1 MNTLNLIPKKKERLG
16 DQLYGQILEQI
27 VSGLLKE
34 GDRLPSENQI
44 CRSFE
49 VSRPVVREALMR
61 LQADGLVR
69 SRQGSGTFVLKRPPE
84 ALTRL
89 AQGSDIAEMLRC
101 FEVRAAIEGQAA
113 AYAALRHTP
122 AHLTR
127 IAHAFQQ
134 LRQRLEAR
142 KAAGVAD
149 LAFHHAVAQASG
161 NALFEQTLALLN
173 DTIEQSMRIA
183 LSITQEGSAE
193 RARRVADE
201 HQAIFDAIAQRDPLG
216 ADLAMRYHLNRS
228 RQRVTDGQRDR

>member
-1 MNTLNLIPKKKERLG
+1 MNRLTLIPKKKERLG

-27 VSGLLKE
+27 VSGVLKE

-44 CRSFE
+44 CQSFE

-61 LQADGLVR
+61 LQADGLVI
-69 SRQGSGTFVLKRPPE
+69 SRQGSGTFVQKRPPE

-89 AQGSDIAEMLRC
+89 AHGPDVAEMLRC
-101 FEVRAAIEGQAA
+101 LEVRVAIEGQS
-113 AYAALRHTP
+113 AALAATRHTP
-122 AHLTR
+122 AQLTR
-127 IAHAFQQ
+127 IAHALQQ
-134 LRQRLEAR
+134 LSQRLEAGQL
-142 KAAGVAD
+142 ASNAD

-161 NALFEQTLALLN
+161 NDLFEQVLTMLN
-173 DTIEQSMRIA
+173 TTIERSMRIA
-183 LSITQEGSAE
+183 LSITREGSAE

-201 HQAIFDAIAQRDPLG
+201 HQAIYEAIAHRDPLG